1 MVGSNDSKL
10 LGYFIIIINYKMETV
25 IAKVIRIY
33 DVVER
38 PSKNGGDPFKTQK
51 VLIEFNETAEYPSR
65 IVLEQG
71 GNKGLQVAQSLE
83 EGERYEFFLN
93 YRANEWTDPKT
104 NTPTAFGSISA
115 WRAEMQSSA
124 TTSVDNSDLPF

>member
-1 MVGSNDSKL
+1 
-10 LGYFIIIINYKMETV
+10 METV

-38 PSKNGGDPFKTQK
+38 SSKNGGDPFRTQK

-71 GNKGLQVAQSLE
+71 GNKGLQVAESLKK
-83 EGERYEFFLN
+83 GERYEFFLN
-93 YRANEWTDPKT
+93 YRANEWIDPKT

-124 TTSVDNSDLPF
+124 PTSVGTDDLPF

>member
-1 MVGSNDSKL
+1 
-10 LGYFIIIINYKMETV
+10 METV

-38 PSKNGGDPFKTQK
+38 PSKNGGDSFRTQK

-71 GNKGLQVAQSLE
+71 GNKGLQVAESLK
-83 EGERYEFFLN
+83 EGQEYQFFLN

-115 WRAEMQSSA
+115 WRAEPQSASEA
-124 TTSVDNSDLPF
+124 SVDNSDLPFN

>member
-1 MVGSNDSKL
+1 
-10 LGYFIIIINYKMETV
+10 METV

-38 PSKNGGDPFKTQK
+38 PSKNGGDPFRTQK

-71 GNKGLQVAQSLE
+71 GNKGLQVAESLQ

-115 WRAEMQSSA
+115 WRAEPQSASEA
-124 TTSVDNSDLPF
+124 SVDNSDLPFN

>member
-1 MVGSNDSKL
+1 
-10 LGYFIIIINYKMETV
+10 METV
-25 IAKVIRIY
+25 IATVKRIY

-38 PSKNGGDPFKTQK
+38 PSKNGGDPFRTQK

-65 IVLEQG
+65 VVLEQG
-71 GNKGLQVAQSLE
+71 GNKAMQVVETLK

-104 NTPTAFGSISA
+104 NIPTAFGSISA
-115 WRAEMQSSA
+115 WRAEPQS
-124 TTSVDNSDLPF
+124 TETSVGSSDWGGGSQPTETSVGSSDLPF